1 MLRHG
6 IYSFHGKRLLCRD
19 PLENRDAEH
28 VIPKALSIA
37 GSDPSGGAGIQADL
51 KTFHQHKVYGM
62 AVITLLTAQNTRG
75 VQAVYVMTPAQV
87 IHQLEAALEDIPP
100 QAAKTGALGDEKVLR
115 AVARAARKFRFPLVV
130 DPVMVS
136 KHGAPLLKRNAV
148 RVFIKELMPCAA
160 LVTPNL
166 CEAQVLSG
174 IKVHDLESMEKA
186 ARIIAGFGPQ
196 AVLVKGG
203 HLKGEA
209 IDLFYQNG
217 RVRLLKAPRIRTRH
231 THGTGCTYSAAIT
244 AGLAK
249 GQDLFPAVKNAK
261 KFITRAILTAP
272 GFGQGMGPVNH
283 FA

>member
-1 MLRHG
+1 M
-6 IYSFHGKRLLCRD
+6 
-19 PLENRDAEH
+19 
-28 VIPKALSIA
+28 IPTALSIA

-51 KTFHQHKVYGM
+51 KTFHQRKVYGM

-75 VQAVYVMTPAQV
+75 VQTIYVMKPAQV
-87 IHQLEAALEDIPP
+87 IRQLEAVLADISP

-115 AVARAARKFRFPLVV
+115 AIAGCARKFRFPLVV

-136 KHGAPLLKRNAV
+136 KHGALLLKRSAV
-148 RVFIKELMPCAA
+148 RVFIKELMPYAA

-174 IKVHDLESMEKA
+174 IKVRDPESMEKA

-203 HLKGEA
+203 HLQGEA
-209 IDLFYQNG
+209 MDLLWRKG
-217 RVRLLKAPRIRTRH
+217 RIHIFKALRIRTRH

-244 AGLAK
+244 AELAK
-249 GQDLFPAVKNAK
+249 GKDLFSAITIAK
-261 KFITRAILTAP
+261 KFITRAIRTSP
-272 GFGQGMGPVNH
+272 GLGKGLGPVNH

>member
-1 MLRHG
+1 M
-6 IYSFHGKRLLCRD
+6 
-19 PLENRDAEH
+19 
-28 VIPKALSIA
+28 IPTALTLA

-75 VQAVYVMTPAQV
+75 VQAVYVMKPAQV
-87 IHQLEAALEDIPP
+87 IRQLEAVLEDIPP
-100 QAAKTGALGDEKVLR
+100 QAAKTGALGDEKILR
-115 AVARAARKFRFPLVV
+115 AVARIAGKFRFPLVV

-136 KHGAPLLKRNAV
+136 KHGAPLLCPSAV
-148 RVFIKELMPCAA
+148 RVFVEELLPCAA

-166 CEAQVLSG
+166 YEAQVLSG
-174 IKVHDLESMEKA
+174 IKVRDLESMEKA
-186 ARIIAGFGPQ
+186 ARIIAGFGPR

-203 HLKGEA
+203 HLHGEA
-209 IDLFYQNG
+209 TDLFYQAG
-217 RVRLLKAPRIRTRH
+217 RVRLLKASRVRTKH

-249 GQDLFPAVKNAK
+249 GQNLFPAIAAAK
-261 KFITRAILTAP
+261 KFMTQAIRTSP
-272 GFGQGMGPVNH
+272 GLGHGVGPVNH

>member
-1 MLRHG
+1 
-6 IYSFHGKRLLCRD
+6 
-19 PLENRDAEH
+19 
-28 VIPKALSIA
+28 VIPIALSIA

-75 VQAVYVMTPAQV
+75 VQAVYVIKPVQV
-87 IHQLEAALEDIPP
+87 IHQLETVLADIPP
-100 QAAKTGALGDEKVLR
+100 QAAKIGALGDEKVLR
-115 AVARAARKFRFPLVV
+115 AVARSARKFRFPLLV

-136 KHGAPLLKRNAV
+136 KHGALLLKRSAV
-148 RVFIKELMPCAA
+148 RAFIKELLPHSA

-166 CEAQVLSG
+166 YEAEILSG
-174 IKVHDLESMEKA
+174 IKVRDPESMAKA
-186 ARIIAGFGPQ
+186 ARIIAGFGAQ

-209 IDLFYQNG
+209 TDLFYQAG
-217 RVRLLKAPRIRTRH
+217 RVRLLRAPRIRTKH

-244 AGLAK
+244 AELAK
-249 GQDLFPAVKNAK
+249 GKSLLSSVVSAK
-261 KFITRAILTAP
+261 KFITRAIRTSP
-272 GFGQGMGPVNH
+272 GLGYGMGPVNH